1 MHDHTRRY
9 TVLVV
14 DDTPDNIHALM
25 AALHD
30 EYAVIVATSG
40 QKALQMAASEPVPD
54 IILLDIMMPEMNGY
68 EVCGILKSWE
78 ETRNIPVIFI
88 TGKSDEED
96 ERKGLEL
103 GAVDYIRKPFMPAL
117 LKARIRNQ
125 IELKLYRDHLEDQV
139 EQRTIELRK
148 AKEAAED
155 ANRAKSAFLA
165 TMSHELR
172 TPLNTVIGFT
182 DLVQRKECG
191 DLNGTQQ
198 EYLGYVLECGRH
210 LLALINDILDLSKIE
225 AGKMQLDMA
234 REELRNIISDS
245 LLFVK
250 EVAHRRA
257 ITVNSTIEG
266 YVPETC
272 QLDARKTKQILINIL
287 SNAVKFT
294 PDNGMVNLTTRLV
307 DRQELQAFGACR
319 TLGDGPYLL
328 IAVSDT
334 GIGIN
339 EADLQ
344 RIFEPFVQADDTTTR
359 KYEGTGLGLSLS
371 KRLAELHGGTIWA
384 ESTSTGQGSVF
395 KIVLPLVIR

>member
-1 MHDHTRRY
+1 MQDQTRRY

-14 DDTPDNIHALM
+14 DDTPDNIHVLM

-30 EYAVIVATSG
+30 EYAVIVATNG

-54 IILLDIMMPEMNGY
+54 IILLDIIMPEMNGY
-68 EVCGILKSWE
+68 EVCSILKSRE

-88 TGKSDEED
+88 TGKGEEED

-117 LKARIRNQ
+117 LKARIHNQ
-125 IELKLYRDHLEDQV
+125 IELKRYRDHLEDEV
-139 EQRTIELRK
+139 EQRTVELRT

-172 TPLNTVIGFT
+172 TPLNTIIGFT
-182 DLVQRKECG
+182 DLVQRRECG

-225 AGKMQLDMA
+225 TGKMQLDMA
-234 REELRNIISDS
+234 GEELRNIISDS

-250 EVAHRRA
+250 EVAHRRS
-257 ITVNSTIEG
+257 ITVSSTIDG

-272 QLDARKTKQILINIL
+272 RLDARKTKQILINIL

-294 PDNGMVNLTTRLV
+294 PDNGMVHLTTRLV
-307 DRQELQAFGACR
+307 DRQELQAYGACSR
-319 TLGDGPYLL
+319 LGDGPYLL

-334 GIGIN
+334 GIGIK
-339 EADLQ
+339 ETDLQ

-384 ESTSTGQGSVF
+384 ESSSTGQGSTF
-395 KIVLPLVIR
+395 NIVIPLVIR